1 MNPTGRLLIRPALQ
15 DATLVADAQEVAA
28 DREARDTFH
37 LWWLGQSGYLVHW
50 QGQFALLDPYLS
62 DSLTRKYAS
71 TDKPH
76 VRLTER
82 VVDPRLLGFVR
93 VVTASH
99 AHTDHLDPDTLGPLA
114 EANPALILVGPE
126 AIRPLLRHR
135 SGLPD
140 SQILGL
146 DALEGSH
153 PPAPG
158 VPTDAAVEPFR
169 FQAVP
174 AAHEGLDRD
183 ATGRHLYLGFV
194 VRFGPW
200 TLYHSGD
207 TVVYPGLVEAIRPYA
222 PDVVLLPINGRAA
235 ERRVAGNLWGDE
247 AAKLAWEIGARVA
260 IPGHYDQ
267 FEFNTA
273 TPDLFVAT
281 CQRLGQG
288 YQVLRAG
295 ERWTATGRRLHF
307 SSKPELNLRGH
318 ASF

>member
-15 DATLVADAQEVAA
+15 DAALVADAQAVAA
-28 DREARDTFH
+28 GRDARKSFH

-50 QGQFALLDPYLS
+50 RGQFALLDPYLS
-62 DSLTRKYAS
+62 DSLTHKYAS

-76 VRLTER
+76 VRMTER

-93 VVTASH
+93 VVTSSH

-126 AIRPLLRHR
+126 ANRSILRSR

-140 SQILGL
+140 TQILGL
-146 DALEGSH
+146 DAHAGST
-153 PPAPG
+153 PAAPG
-158 VPTDAAVEPFR
+158 VPTDVAVEPFR
-169 FQAVP
+169 FHAVP
-174 AAHEGLDRD
+174 AAHERLDRD
-183 ATGRHLYLGFV
+183 AAGRHLYLGFV
-194 VRFGPW
+194 VQFGPW

-207 TVVYPGLVEAIRPYA
+207 TVLYPGMVDAIRPYS
-222 PDVVLLPINGRAA
+222 PDVVLLPINGRAP

-247 AAKLAWEIGARVA
+247 AAKLAWEIGAQVA

-267 FEFNTA
+267 FEFNTE
-273 TPDLFVAT
+273 TPDRFVAT

-288 YQVLRAG
+288 YHVLRAG
-295 ERWTATGRRLHF
+295 ERWSADGLHF

-318 ASF
+318 ASS